1 MLHEILFAMLGK
13 LGNVIIE
20 TEKAFIV
27 NPSLTFISQSEITL
41 IEKLT
46 ILGFY
51 YRKLKKVIE
60 DDSRSFSNRI
70 LNFDERSKQEEQFD
84 MGAIGNSAYVRA
96 VCNGVKDLL
105 KEYERII
112 LQIEQDFLKD
122 KIFTFSNLTIK
133 FSKYYSTFPECI
145 LMFERVEE
153 DSLKGGPLID
163 YLYQC
168 SLNGNSHIKELY
180 SKLLENCYSMLYN
193 QTMLWILH
201 GKLFDKFD
209 EFFIYKLTKN
219 EENANEESEV
229 LDRSKQVEKT
239 EDWDGIYS
247 MRYSLLPKYLISQK
261 TAEKILFIGKSVR
274 VLNSAENGNS
284 KIFSKE
290 IIEVIKDAGE
300 FNFLNFQVAIEKVRA
315 HVATQ
320 FLKLFMDVGNIKDHL
335 LNLRNYYLLG
345 KGEFFHI
352 FIEESEQL
360 FQFPPSRYANHD
372 INNKVFQNSLI
383 RLNWLDNPIVK
394 RIKFFIRINGF
405 DFKNF
410 SSLIGLSINGSV
422 EQKVNTIRFKA
433 TKKGKCY
440 GGLWH
445 SLKQNIENGFEMR
458 TAIRFRRAISS
469 LSINGSLP
477 QNHLIPPELV
487 EYKNEFISSN
497 IVTFVIQNLKEVNSK
512 FNYLIVF

>member
-20 TEKAFIV
+20 IEKGFKV
-27 NPSLTFISQSEITL
+27 NPSLSFISKSEITL

-46 ILGFY
+46 VLGYY
-51 YRKLKKVIE
+51 YRKLKRIIDE
-60 DDSRSFSNRI
+60 DSRSFSNRI
-70 LNFDERSKQEEQFD
+70 LNFEDKAKNED
-84 MGAIGNSAYVRA
+84 MFELGSIGNSAYVRA
-96 VCNGVKDLL
+96 VCNGVTDLL

-112 LQIEQDFLKD
+112 LQIEQDFLRD
-122 KIFTFSNLTIK
+122 KIFTFSTLSIK
-133 FSKYYSTFPECI
+133 FSKFYSIFPECL
-145 LMFERVEE
+145 LMYERIEE

-168 SLNGNSHIKELY
+168 SLNGNSYIKELY

-209 EFFIYKLTKN
+209 EFFIYKLTKSG
-219 EENANEESEV
+219 ESDRLESQI

-320 FLKLFMDVGNIKDHL
+320 FLKLFLDVGNIRDHL

-345 KGEFFHI
+345 KGEFYHI

-360 FQFPPSRYANHD
+360 FQFPPSRYASHD
-372 INNKVFQNSLI
+372 INNKIFQNSLI

-405 DFKNF
+405 GFKNF
-410 SSLIGLSINGSV
+410 ASLIGLSINGTV
-422 EQKVNTIRFKA
+422 EQKVNAIRFKA
-433 TKKGKCY
+433 TKKGKCS

-469 LSINGSLP
+469 LSINGVLP
-477 QNHLIPPELV
+477 KSHLIPPELE

-497 IVTFVIQNLKEVNSK
+497 MLTFVIQNLKEVNSK
-512 FNYLIVF
+512 FFF

>member
-13 LGNVIIE
+13 LGNAIIE
-20 TEKAFIV
+20 TETAFKV
-27 NPSLTFISQSEITL
+27 NPSLNFISKSETAL
-41 IEKLT
+41 IEKLI

-51 YRKLKKVIE
+51 YRKLKKIVDE
-60 DDSRSFSNRI
+60 DSKSFSNRI
-70 LNFDERSKQEEQFD
+70 LNFNDRSKNDEQFD
-84 MGAIGNSAYVRA
+84 LGAIGNSAYVRA
-96 VCNGVKDLL
+96 VCNGVTELL
-105 KEYERII
+105 KEYERQI
-112 LQIEQDFLKD
+112 LQVEQDFLKD
-122 KIFTFSNLTIK
+122 KIFTFSSLCVK
-133 FSKYYSTFPECI
+133 FSKFYSVFPECL

-168 SLNGNSHIKELY
+168 SLNGNSHIKEHY
-180 SKLLENCYSMLYN
+180 SRLLENCYGMMYN

-209 EFFIYKLTKN
+209 EFFIYRLSRTEEFEKN
-219 EENANEESEV
+219 ETGI
-229 LDRSKQVEKT
+229 LDRSKQEEKS

-290 IIEVIKDAGE
+290 IIDVIKNAGE
-300 FNFLNFQVAIEKVRA
+300 FNFLNFQIAIEKVRA

-320 FLKLFMDVGNIKDHL
+320 FLRLFLDVGNIREHL

-345 KGEFFHI
+345 KGEFFHV

-360 FQFPPSRYANHD
+360 FQFPPSRYASHD

-383 RLNWLDNPIVK
+383 RLNWMDNPIVK

-405 DFKNF
+405 DYSNF
-410 SSLIGLSINGSV
+410 GSLIGLNINGSV
-422 EQKVNTIRFKA
+422 EQKVNAIRFKA
-433 TKKGKCY
+433 TKRGKCY

-458 TAIRFRRAISS
+458 TTVRFRRAISS
-469 LSINGSLP
+469 ISINGVLP
-477 QNHLIPPELV
+477 DNHLVPPEF
-487 EYKNEFISSN
+487 EDFKDEFISSN
-497 IVTFVIQNLKEVNSK
+497 IAAFVIQNLKEINSK
-512 FNYLIVF
+512 FFLAKN

>member
-20 TEKAFIV
+20 TDEGFKI
-27 NPSLTFISQSEITL
+27 NPSLNFISKSEIAL
-41 IEKLT
+41 IEKL
-46 ILGFY
+46 IKLGFY
-51 YRKLKKVIE
+51 YRKLKQIIE
-60 DDSRSFSNRI
+60 EDRRSFSNRI
-70 LNFDERSKQEEQFD
+70 LNFDEKSKGEEQFD
-84 MGAIGNSAYVRA
+84 LGAIGNSAYVRA
-96 VCNGVKDLL
+96 VCNGVIDEL
-105 KEYERII
+105 KEYERIV

-122 KIFTFSNLTIK
+122 KIFTFSKLTVK
-133 FSKYYSTFPECI
+133 FSKYYSVFPECL

-153 DSLKGGPLID
+153 ESLKGGQLID

-168 SLNGNSHIKELY
+168 SLNGNSFIKELY
-180 SKLLENCYSMLYN
+180 SKFLENCYGMLYN

-209 EFFIYKLTKN
+209 EYFIYKLIKAEGDEDN
-219 EENANEESEV
+219 QNKAVEQ
-229 LDRSKQVEKT
+229 SKELEKI

-274 VLNSAENGNS
+274 VLNTAENGNS
-284 KIFSKE
+284 KIFSKN

-320 FLKLFMDVGNIKDHL
+320 FLKLFLDVGNIREHL
-335 LNLRNYYLLG
+335 LNLKNYFLLG

-360 FQFPPSRYANHD
+360 FQFPPSRYASHD

-394 RIKFFIRINGF
+394 RIKFYLRINGF
-405 DFKNF
+405 EYKNF
-410 SSLIGLSINGSV
+410 ISLIRLNINGSV
-422 EQKVNTIRFKA
+422 EQKVNAIRFKA

-445 SLKQNIENGFEMR
+445 SIKQNIENGFEMR
-458 TAIRFRRAISS
+458 TAIRFRRALSS
-469 LSINGSLP
+469 LSINGTLP
-477 QNHLIPPELV
+477 PEHLIPPEFNRFR
-487 EYKNEFISSN
+487 NEFISSN
-497 IVTFVIQNLKEVNSK
+497 IVAFVIQNLKEINSNI
-512 FNYLIVF
+512 FI